1 MSFAAMS
8 QNGADRRVHVP
19 VMAAEVV
26 ELLSAPRTTTM
37 VDSALRIVDSTVGTG
52 GHAAAMLEAA
62 PHARLLGID
71 QDAAAIAHAR
81 EVLAK
86 FDDRVTLVQA
96 NFAEISSAMR
106 EAGLDHADAILA
118 DLGMSSFALDDAARG
133 FSFRLDGPLD
143 MRMDQR
149 ATLTAYD
156 LVNEEPEAELARIFR
171 EYGEERMPGRI
182 ARTIVEA
189 RRKRRIET
197 TGELRALVERAIG
210 PHRRGGV
217 HPATRT
223 FQALR
228 IAVNREIESLEK
240 FLHDAPAMLASGGR
254 LAVIAYHS
262 LEDRAVKERFREL
275 GRRHSDRNDEYNNL
289 TTKVIK
295 PTQREIAENPR
306 ARSARLRCLE
316 RRPS

>member
-1 MSFAAMS
+1 MSFAVMS
-8 QNGADRRVHVP
+8 QNGADRQVHVP
-19 VMAAEVV
+19 VMAVEVV
-26 ELLSAPRTTTM
+26 ELLSAP
-37 VDSALRIVDSTVGTG
+37 SPLAIVDVTLGTG
-52 GHAAAMLEAA
+52 GHASAMLEAS
-62 PHARLLGID
+62 PNARLLGID
-71 QDAAAIAHAR
+71 QDAAAIVHAR

-86 FDDRVTLVQA
+86 YEDRITLVQA
-96 NFAEISSAMR
+96 NFAEVSPVMR
-106 EAGLDHADAILA
+106 EAGFAHADAILA
-118 DLGMSSFALDDAARG
+118 DLGMSSFALDDATRG

-149 ATLTAYD
+149 AALSAYD

-189 RRKRRIET
+189 RRRRRIET

-210 PHRRGGV
+210 PHRRGGI

-240 FLHDAPAMLASGGR
+240 FLRDTPAMLAPGGR

-275 GRRHSDRNDEYNNL
+275 GRGDEYNNL

-295 PTQREIAENPR
+295 PAQREVVENPR
-306 ARSARLRCLE
+306 ARSAKLRCLE

>member
-1 MSFAAMS
+1 MVFAASS
-8 QNGADRRVHVP
+8 QNGADWRVHVP

-26 ELLSAPRTTTM
+26 ELLSAPHPLT
-37 VDSALRIVDSTVGTG
+37 IVDATLGTG
-52 GHAAAMLEAA
+52 GHAAALLESTGE
-62 PHARLLGID
+62 ARLLGID
-71 QDAAAIAHAR
+71 RDSTAIDHAR
-81 EVLAK
+81 ERLAE
-86 FDDRVTLVQA
+86 FGARVTAAQA
-96 NFAEISSAMR
+96 NFSEIAETMKN
-106 EAGLDHADAILA
+106 AGLESADAIVA
-118 DLGMSSFALDDAARG
+118 DLGMSSFALDDATRG

-149 ATLTAYD
+149 ADFSAYD
-156 LVNEEPEAELARIFR
+156 LVNEETEAELARIIR

-197 TGELRALVERAIG
+197 TTDLRALVERAIG
-210 PHRRGGV
+210 THRRGGV

-223 FQALR
+223 FQAIR
-228 IAVNREIESLEK
+228 IAVNREVESLAT
-240 FLHDAPAMLASGGR
+240 FLNDAPAMLAPGGR

-275 GRRHSDRNDEYNNL
+275 GRTEAYKNL
-289 TTKVIK
+289 TAKVIK
-295 PTQREIAENPR
+295 PTAREIAGNPR

-316 RRPS
+316 RTPMSREQ

>member
-1 MSFAAMS
+1 MTFAAMS
-8 QNGADRRVHVP
+8 QEGADRRHVP

-26 ELLSAPRTTTM
+26 ALLSAPNPM
-37 VDSALRIVDSTVGTG
+37 LIVDATLGTG
-52 GHAAAMLEAA
+52 GHAAAMLAAA
-62 PHARLLGID
+62 PRARLLGID
-71 QDAAAIAHAR
+71 HDAAAIAHTR
-81 EVLAK
+81 EALAD
-86 FDDRVTLVQA
+86 FSDRITLAQA
-96 NFAEISSAMR
+96 NFAEISSVMH
-106 EAGLDHADAILA
+106 EAGFDRADAIVA
-118 DLGMSSFALDDAARG
+118 DLGMSTFALDDGARG

-149 ATLTAYD
+149 SPLRAYD
-156 LVNEEPEAELARIFR
+156 FVNEEPEAELARIFR

-189 RRKRRIET
+189 RRRRRIET

-210 PHRRGGV
+210 PHRRGGI

-240 FLHDAPAMLASGGR
+240 FLRDTPAMLAPGGR

-275 GRRHSDRNDEYNNL
+275 GRGDEYNNL

-295 PTQREIAENPR
+295 PAQREVVENPR
-306 ARSARLRCLE
+306 ARSAKLRCLE

>member
-1 MSFAAMS
+1 MLCAMTSTMSE
-8 QNGADRRVHVP
+8 NGADRRHVP
-19 VMAAEVV
+19 VMAGEVV
-26 ELLSAPRTTTM
+26 DLLSAP
-37 VDSALRIVDSTVGTG
+37 VPSLIVDVTLGTA

-62 PHARLLGID
+62 PHAKLVGID
-71 QDAAAIAHAR
+71 HDAAALAHAR
-81 EVLAK
+81 DALAP
-86 FDDRVTLVQA
+86 FSDRVTLVQA
-96 NFAEISSAMR
+96 NFADISSVLHER
-106 EAGLDHADAILA
+106 GIDRVDAILA
-118 DLGMSSFALDDAARG
+118 DLGMSTFALDDAARG

-149 ATLTAYD
+149 APLRACD
-156 LVNEEPEAELARIFR
+156 IVNEESEAELARIFR

-189 RRKRRIET
+189 RRKHSIES
-197 TGELRALVERAIG
+197 TGELRMLVERAIG

-228 IAVNREIESLEK
+228 IVVNQELESLEK
-240 FLHDAPAMLASGGR
+240 FLLDAPGLLAPGGR
-254 LAVIAYHS
+254 LAVLAYHS

-275 GRRHSDRNDEYNNL
+275 DRSGDYNNL
-289 TTKVIK
+289 TKKVIK
-295 PTQREIAENPR
+295 PTPREIAENPR

-316 RRPS
+316 RRPA

>member
-1 MSFAAMS
+1 
-8 QNGADRRVHVP
+8 
-19 VMAAEVV
+19 
-26 ELLSAPRTTTM
+26 
-37 VDSALRIVDSTVGTG
+37 
-52 GHAAAMLEAA
+52 
-62 PHARLLGID
+62 
-71 QDAAAIAHAR
+71 
-81 EVLAK
+81 
-86 FDDRVTLVQA
+86 
-96 NFAEISSAMR
+96 
-106 EAGLDHADAILA
+106 
-118 DLGMSSFALDDAARG
+118 
-133 FSFRLDGPLD
+133 

-149 ATLTAYD
+149 EPLSAYD

-210 PHRRGGV
+210 SHRRGGV
-217 HPATRT
+217 HPATRV

-228 IAVNREIESLEK
+228 IAVNHEIESLEK
-240 FLHDAPAMLASGGR
+240 FLRDAPAMLAPGGR

-262 LEDRAVKERFREL
+262 LEDRAAKDRFREL
-275 GRRHSDRNDEYNNL
+275 GRTDDFTNL

-295 PTQREIAENPR
+295 PTPGEIAENPR

>member
-1 MSFAAMS
+1 MSFAVMS
-8 QNGADRRVHVP
+8 QNGADRQVHVP
-19 VMAAEVV
+19 VMAVEVV
-26 ELLSAPRTTTM
+26 ELLSAP
-37 VDSALRIVDSTVGTG
+37 SPLAIVDVTLGTG
-52 GHAAAMLEAA
+52 GHASAMLEAS
-62 PHARLLGID
+62 PNARLLGFD
-71 QDAAAIAHAR
+71 QDAAAIVHAR

-86 FDDRVTLVQA
+86 YEDRITLVQA
-96 NFAEISSAMR
+96 NFAEVSPVMR
-106 EAGLDHADAILA
+106 EAGFAHADAILA

-149 ATLTAYD
+149 AALSAYD

-189 RRKRRIET
+189 RRRRRIET

-210 PHRRGGV
+210 PHRRGGI

-240 FLHDAPAMLASGGR
+240 FLHDTPAMLAPGGR

-275 GRRHSDRNDEYNNL
+275 GRGDDYNNL

-295 PTQREIAENPR
+295 PAQREVVENPR
-306 ARSARLRCLE
+306 ARSAKLRCLE

>member
-1 MSFAAMS
+1 MSFAMSIAAMS
-8 QNGADRRVHVP
+8 QNGADRRAHVP

-26 ELLSAPRTTTM
+26 ELLSAPHTLT
-37 VDSALRIVDSTVGTG
+37 IVDGTLG
-52 GHAAAMLEAA
+52 TAGHAAAMLEAN
-62 PHARLLGID
+62 PRARLLGID
-71 QDAAAIAHAR
+71 QDAAAIERAR

-86 FDDRVTLVQA
+86 FEARITLVQA
-96 NFAEISSAMR
+96 NFAEISPVMR
-106 EAGLDHADAILA
+106 EAGFDRADAIMV
-118 DLGMSSFALDDAARG
+118 DLGMSSFALDDASRG

-149 ATLTAYD
+149 ATLRAYD
-156 LVNEEPEAELARIFR
+156 IVNEEPEAELARIFR

-228 IAVNREIESLEK
+228 IAVNREIESLEN
-240 FLHDAPAMLASGGR
+240 FLRDAPSMLAPGGR

-275 GRRHSDRNDEYNNL
+275 GRRHSESDADYNNL
-289 TTKVIK
+289 TQKVIK
-295 PTQREIAENPR
+295 PTHREIVENPR

>member
-8 QNGADRRVHVP
+8 QDGADRRVHVP

-26 ELLSAPRTTTM
+26 ELLSAPHTLT
-37 VDSALRIVDSTVGTG
+37 IVDGTLG
-52 GHAAAMLEAA
+52 TAGHGAAMLEAC
-62 PHARLLGID
+62 PNARLLGID
-71 QDAAAIAHAR
+71 QDGAALEHAR
-81 EVLAK
+81 EVLAE
-86 FDDRVTLVQA
+86 FADRVTFVQA
-96 NFAEISSAMR
+96 NFSEISPVMR
-106 EAGLDHADAILA
+106 AAGFDHADAILV

-149 ATLTAYD
+149 ATLRAYD
-156 LVNEEPEAELARIFR
+156 LVNEEPEEELARMFR

-189 RRKRRIET
+189 RRKHRIET

-240 FLHDAPAMLASGGR
+240 FLRDAPAMLAPGGR
-254 LAVIAYHS
+254 LAVLAYHS

-275 GRRHSDRNDEYNNL
+275 GRRHSDRNEDYNNL

-316 RRPS
+316 RRPA

>member
-1 MSFAAMS
+1 MAFAAMS
-8 QNGADRRVHVP
+8 EDGADRRVHVP

-26 ELLSAPRTTTM
+26 ELLSAPDPL
-37 VDSALRIVDSTVGTG
+37 VIVDATLGTG

-62 PHARLLGID
+62 PRARLLGLD
-71 QDAAAIAHAR
+71 QDAAAIAHAG
-81 EVLAK
+81 ESLAR
-86 FDDRVTLVQA
+86 FGDRIVLVQA
-96 NFAEISSAMR
+96 NFAEISSVLR
-106 EAGLDHADAILA
+106 ERGFDHADAILA
-118 DLGMSSFALDDAARG
+118 DLGMSTFALDDAARG

-149 ATLTAYD
+149 GSLRAYD

-189 RRKRRIET
+189 RRRRRIET

-228 IAVNREIESLEK
+228 IAVNRELESLEA
-240 FLHDAPAMLASGGR
+240 FLRDAPRMLAPCGR

-275 GRRHSDRNDEYNNL
+275 GRSGDYNNL

-295 PTQREIAENPR
+295 PTAREVAENPR
-306 ARSARLRCLE
+306 SRSARLRCLE
-316 RRPS
+316 RRPT

>member
-1 MSFAAMS
+1 MSFAVMS
-8 QNGADRRVHVP
+8 QNGADRQVHVP
-19 VMAAEVV
+19 VMAVEVV
-26 ELLSAPRTTTM
+26 ELLSAP
-37 VDSALRIVDSTVGTG
+37 SPLAIVDVTLGTG
-52 GHAAAMLEAA
+52 GHASAMLEAS
-62 PHARLLGID
+62 PNARLLGFD
-71 QDAAAIAHAR
+71 QDAAAIVHAR

-86 FDDRVTLVQA
+86 YEDRITLVQA
-96 NFAEISSAMR
+96 NFAEVSPVMR
-106 EAGLDHADAILA
+106 EAGFAHADAILA

-149 ATLTAYD
+149 AALSAYD

-189 RRKRRIET
+189 RRRRRIET

-228 IAVNREIESLEK
+228 IAVNRELESLEK
-240 FLHDAPAMLASGGR
+240 FLHDAPAMLAPAGR
-254 LAVIAYHS
+254 LALIAYHS

-275 GRRHSDRNDEYNNL
+275 SRGDDYHNL

-295 PTQREIAENPR
+295 PTQREVAENPR
-306 ARSARLRCLE
+306 ARSAKLRCLE

>member
-1 MSFAAMS
+1 MGFAMSFAAMS
-8 QNGADRRVHVP
+8 QNGADNRVHVP

-26 ELLSAPRTTTM
+26 ELLSAPNPLT
-37 VDSALRIVDSTVGTG
+37 IVDGTLGTG

-86 FDDRVTLVQA
+86 FKDRVTLVQA
-96 NFAEISSAMR
+96 NFAEISLVMR
-106 EAGLDHADAILA
+106 EAGLEHADAILA
-118 DLGMSSFALDDAARG
+118 DLGMSSFALDAAARG

-149 ATLTAYD
+149 ATLSAYD

-223 FQALR
+223 FQAIR

-240 FLHDAPAMLASGGR
+240 FLRDAPAMLALGGR

-275 GRRHSDRNDEYNNL
+275 GRGHSDPHHEFNNL

-295 PTQREIAENPR
+295 PTQREIGENPR

>member
-8 QNGADRRVHVP
+8 QDGADRRAHVP

-26 ELLSAPRTTTM
+26 ELLSAPNPLVV
-37 VDSALRIVDSTVGTG
+37 VDATLGTG

-71 QDAAAIAHAR
+71 QDAAAISHAR
-81 EVLAK
+81 EALAR
-86 FDDRVTLVQA
+86 FEARLTLVQA
-96 NFAEISSAMR
+96 NFAEVSSAMQQASFER
-106 EAGLDHADAILA
+106 ADSIIA

-143 MRMDQR
+143 MRMDQGS
-149 ATLTAYD
+149 TLSAYD

-171 EYGEERMPGRI
+171 DYGEERMPGRI

-275 GRRHSDRNDEYNNL
+275 GRSDDYRNL

>member
-1 MSFAAMS
+1 
-8 QNGADRRVHVP
+8 
-19 VMAAEVV
+19 
-26 ELLSAPRTTTM
+26 
-37 VDSALRIVDSTVGTG
+37 
-52 GHAAAMLEAA
+52 MLEAA

-81 EVLAK
+81 EFLAK

-106 EAGLDHADAILA
+106 EAGLDRADAILA

-210 PHRRGGV
+210 SHRRGGV

-228 IAVNREIESLEK
+228 IAVNREMESLEK
-240 FLHDAPAMLASGGR
+240 FLRDAPAMLAPGGR

-295 PTQREIAENPR
+295 PTHREIAENPR

>member
-1 MSFAAMS
+1 MTFAMTCAAMS
-8 QNGADRRVHVP
+8 QEGADRRHVP

-26 ELLSAPRTTTM
+26 ALLSAPNP
-37 VDSALRIVDSTVGTG
+37 LLIVDATLGTG
-52 GHAAAMLEAA
+52 GHASAMLAAA
-62 PHARLLGID
+62 PRAKLLGID
-71 QDAAAIAHAR
+71 HDAAAIAHTRDA
-81 EVLAK
+81 LA
-86 FDDRVTLVQA
+86 DGADRITLVQA

-106 EAGLDHADAILA
+106 EAGFDRADAIVA
-118 DLGMSSFALDDAARG
+118 DLGMSTFALDDAARG

-149 ATLTAYD
+149 ASLRAYD
-156 LVNEEPEAELARIFR
+156 FVNEEPEAELARIFR

-228 IAVNREIESLEK
+228 IAVNRELESLEA
-240 FLHDAPAMLASGGR
+240 FLRDAPAMLAPSGR
-254 LAVIAYHS
+254 LVVIAYHS
-262 LEDRAVKERFREL
+262 LEDRLVKERFREL
-275 GRRHSDRNDEYNNL
+275 GRSADYYNL

-295 PTQREIAENPR
+295 PTAREIAENPR
-306 ARSARLRCLE
+306 SRSARLRCLE
-316 RRPS
+316 RKPVEEILA

>member
-1 MSFAAMS
+1 
-8 QNGADRRVHVP
+8 
-19 VMAAEVV
+19 
-26 ELLSAPRTTTM
+26 
-37 VDSALRIVDSTVGTG
+37 
-52 GHAAAMLEAA
+52 
-62 PHARLLGID
+62 
-71 QDAAAIAHAR
+71 
-81 EVLAK
+81 LAK

-96 NFAEISSAMR
+96 NFAEISSVMP
-106 EAGLDHADAILA
+106 EAGLDRADAILA
-118 DLGMSSFALDDAARG
+118 DLGMSTFALDDAARG

-143 MRMDQR
+143 MRMDER
-149 ATLTAYD
+149 ATLSARD

-197 TGELRALVERAIG
+197 TGELRALIERAIG

-228 IAVNREIESLEK
+228 IVVNREMESLEK
-240 FLHDAPAMLASGGR
+240 FLRDAPAMLAPGGR

-275 GRRHSDRNDEYNNL
+275 GRGDDYHNL

-295 PTQREIAENPR
+295 PTPREIAENPR

>member
-8 QNGADRRVHVP
+8 QNGADRQVHVP
-19 VMAAEVV
+19 VMAVEVV
-26 ELLSAPRTTTM
+26 ELLSAP
-37 VDSALRIVDSTVGTG
+37 SPLAIVDVTLGTG
-52 GHAAAMLEAA
+52 GHASAMLEAS
-62 PHARLLGID
+62 PNARLLGFD
-71 QDAAAIAHAR
+71 QDAAAIVHAR

-86 FDDRVTLVQA
+86 YEDRITLVQA
-96 NFAEISSAMR
+96 NFAEVSPVMR
-106 EAGLDHADAILA
+106 EAGFAHADAILA

-149 ATLTAYD
+149 AALSAYD

-189 RRKRRIET
+189 RRRRRIET

-210 PHRRGGV
+210 PHRRGGI

-240 FLHDAPAMLASGGR
+240 FLHDTPAMLAPGGR

-275 GRRHSDRNDEYNNL
+275 GRGDDYNNL

-295 PTQREIAENPR
+295 PAQREVVENPR
-306 ARSARLRCLE
+306 ARSAKLRCLE

>member
-8 QNGADRRVHVP
+8 QSGADRRVHVP
-19 VMAAEVV
+19 VMAVEVV
-26 ELLSAPRTTTM
+26 ELLSAPPTTM
-37 VDSALRIVDSTVGTG
+37 VVDCTLGSAA
-52 GHAAAMLEAA
+52 HAAAMLEAA
-62 PHARLLGID
+62 PDARLLGLD
-71 QDAAAIAHAR
+71 QDASALVLAR
-81 EVLAK
+81 EALAK
-86 FDDRVTLVQA
+86 FGDRIILVQA
-96 NFAEISSAMR
+96 NFAEISSVMN
-106 EAGLDHADAILA
+106 EAGLDRADAILA

-149 ATLTAYD
+149 ATLSARD

-189 RRKRRIET
+189 RRQHRIET

-228 IAVNREIESLEK
+228 IVVNREIESLEK
-240 FLHDAPAMLASGGR
+240 FLREAPAMLAPGGR

-275 GRRHSDRNDEYNNL
+275 GRTAEYNNL

-295 PTQREIAENPR
+295 PTQREIAGNPR

>member
-1 MSFAAMS
+1 MS
-8 QNGADRRVHVP
+8 QNGADRQVHVP
-19 VMAAEVV
+19 VMAVEVV
-26 ELLSAPRTTTM
+26 ELLSAP
-37 VDSALRIVDSTVGTG
+37 SPLAIVDVTLGTG
-52 GHAAAMLEAA
+52 GHASAMLEAS
-62 PHARLLGID
+62 PNARLLGFD
-71 QDAAAIAHAR
+71 QDAAAIVHAR

-86 FDDRVTLVQA
+86 YEDRITLVQA
-96 NFAEISSAMR
+96 NFAEVSPVMR
-106 EAGLDHADAILA
+106 EAGFAHADAILA
-118 DLGMSSFALDDAARG
+118 DLGMSSFALDDATRG

-149 ATLTAYD
+149 AALSAYD

-189 RRKRRIET
+189 RRRRRIET

-210 PHRRGGV
+210 PHRRGGI

-240 FLHDAPAMLASGGR
+240 FLRDTPAMLAPGGR

-275 GRRHSDRNDEYNNL
+275 GRGDEYNNL

-295 PTQREIAENPR
+295 PAQREVVENPR
-306 ARSARLRCLE
+306 ARSAKLRCLE

>member
-1 MSFAAMS
+1 MSFLAMS
-8 QNGADRRVHVP
+8 ENGADGQAHVP
-19 VMAAEVV
+19 VMVAEVV
-26 ELLSAPRTTTM
+26 DLLSAPSPLIV
-37 VDSALRIVDSTVGTG
+37 VDVTLGTG
-52 GHAAAMLEAA
+52 GHAAAMLEAMPQA
-62 PHARLLGID
+62 KLLGID
-71 QDAAAIAHAR
+71 QDAAALAHAR

-86 FDDRVTLVQA
+86 FEDRVTLVQA

-106 EAGLDHADAILA
+106 EAGFDRADAILA
-118 DLGMSSFALDDAARG
+118 DLGMSSFALDDAERG

-149 ATLTAYD
+149 ATLSAYD

-197 TGELRALVERAIG
+197 TGELRALIERAIG
-210 PHRRGGV
+210 PHRRGGI

-228 IAVNREIESLEK
+228 IAVNREIESLDK
-240 FLHDAPAMLASGGR
+240 FLRDAPAVLAPGGR

-275 GRRHSDRNDEYNNL
+275 GHGEDFNNL
-289 TTKVIK
+289 TQKVIK
-295 PTQREIAENPR
+295 PAQREIVENPR
-306 ARSARLRCLE
+306 SRSARLRCLE

>member
-1 MSFAAMS
+1 MSFAGMS
-8 QNGADRRVHVP
+8 KDGADRAAHVP

-26 ELLSAPRTTTM
+26 ELLSAP
-37 VDSALRIVDSTVGTG
+37 SPLLIVDATLGAG
-52 GHAAAMLEAA
+52 GHARALLEAS
-62 PHARLLGID
+62 PNARLLGID
-71 QDAAAIAHAR
+71 QDTAAIAHAR
-81 EVLAK
+81 ETLAQ
-86 FDDRVTLVQA
+86 FGDRVQLVHA
-96 NFAEISSAMR
+96 NFADISPAMR
-106 EAGLDHADAILA
+106 AAGFERADAILA
-118 DLGMSSFALDDAARG
+118 DLGMSSLALDDPSRG
-133 FSFRLDGPLD
+133 FSFRHDGPLD
-143 MRMDQR
+143 MRMDQSAALR
-149 ATLTAYD
+149 AYD
-156 LVNEEPEAELARIFR
+156 IINEESEAELGRMFR

-189 RRKRRIET
+189 RRKHRIET
-197 TGELRALVERAIG
+197 TGELRMLVERAIG

-228 IAVNREIESLEK
+228 IVVNRELESLEK
-240 FLHDAPAMLASGGR
+240 FLADSPAMLAPGGR

-275 GRRHSDRNDEYNNL
+275 GRSGDYNNL

-295 PTQREIAENPR
+295 PTNREIAENPR

-316 RRPS
+316 RRPA

>member
-1 MSFAAMS
+1 
-8 QNGADRRVHVP
+8 
-19 VMAAEVV
+19 
-26 ELLSAPRTTTM
+26 
-37 VDSALRIVDSTVGTG
+37 
-52 GHAAAMLEAA
+52 
-62 PHARLLGID
+62 
-71 QDAAAIAHAR
+71 
-81 EVLAK
+81 
-86 FDDRVTLVQA
+86 
-96 NFAEISSAMR
+96 
-106 EAGLDHADAILA
+106 
-118 DLGMSSFALDDAARG
+118 
-133 FSFRLDGPLD
+133 
-143 MRMDQR
+143 MDQR
-149 ATLTAYD
+149 AALSAYD

-189 RRKRRIET
+189 RRRRRIET

-210 PHRRGGV
+210 PHRRGGI

-240 FLHDAPAMLASGGR
+240 FLRDTPAMLAPGGR

-275 GRRHSDRNDEYNNL
+275 GRGDDYNNL

-295 PTQREIAENPR
+295 PAQREVVENPR
-306 ARSARLRCLE
+306 ARSAKLRCLE

>member
-1 MSFAAMS
+1 MSFAMSCAAMS
-8 QNGADRRVHVP
+8 QNGADRQVHVP

-26 ELLSAPRTTTM
+26 ELLSAPNPL
-37 VDSALRIVDSTVGTG
+37 VIVDATLGIG
-52 GHAAAMLEAA
+52 GHAAAILEAA
-62 PHARLLGID
+62 PNARLLGID
-71 QDAAAIAHAR
+71 QDAAAIVLAR

-86 FDDRVTLVQA
+86 FEDRVTLVQA
-96 NFAEISSAMR
+96 NFAEVSSVIH
-106 EAGLDHADAILA
+106 EAGVAHADAILA

-149 ATLTAYD
+149 ATLSAYD
-156 LVNEEPEAELARIFR
+156 LVNEESEAELARIFR

-189 RRKRRIET
+189 RRRRRIET

-223 FQALR
+223 FQAIR

-240 FLHDAPAMLASGGR
+240 FLREAPSMLAPGGR

-275 GRRHSDRNDEYNNL
+275 GRRHFDRADRDGDYNNL